1 MRPSRQG
8 LAAVA
13 LVIAI
18 AIVGAACNQPASDKG
33 AVEQPAIVEAIDG
46 SDLARVTLSQRA
58 AERLGIETTDVWV
71 SLGKLAVPSSAL
83 WLDPGGTFWVYTN
96 PEPLVYVRHA
106 VTVDDDNGEVALLS
120 AGPSSETRVVSVG
133 VSELYGTEFGVGK

>member
-1 MRPSRQG
+1 M
-8 LAAVA
+8 
-13 LVIAI
+13 
-18 AIVGAACNQPASDKG
+18 ACNQPTSDEQ
-33 AVEQPAIVEAIDG
+33 AVDQPAIVEVIDG

-58 AERLGIETTDVWV
+58 AERLGIETAEVLV
-71 SLGKLAVPSSAL
+71 SLGKFAVPSSAL

-106 VTVDDDNGEVALLS
+106 VIVDDDNGEVALLS